1 MPDSLGDRMKQ
12 YYEDR
17 GRVYLTRR
25 TPAILRIDGRA
36 FHTFTRTFEKPFD
49 TKFSAAMDYTTSA
62 LMKQIQGAKM
72 AYVQSDEISVLLTD
86 YDELNSGAWF
96 DYNVQKMTSIAAST
110 ATAEFNSIMAA
121 MLGNAT
127 CKATFDCRVFNI
139 PQNEIANYFL
149 WRAKDWHRN
158 SVQMYGRAH
167 FSHRELHG
175 KSQQDIHDMLHDIHK
190 NWAIDVSD
198 RFRNGCV
205 LLADGKTYHPMPNYD
220 AMNVLVNTVLDPIPF

>member
-36 FHTFTRTFEKPFD
+36 FHTFTRQMEKPYD
-49 TKFSAAMDYTTSA
+49 TKFCAAMDYTASA

-72 AYVQSDEISVLLTD
+72 AYIQSDEISILLTD

-96 DYNVQKMTSIAAST
+96 DYNVQKMCSIAAAT
-110 ATAEFNSIMAA
+110 ATAEFNAIIAA
-121 MLGNAT
+121 MFT
-127 CKATFDCRVFNI
+127 CTSKATFDCRVFNI
-139 PQNEIANYFL
+139 PANEIPNYYL

-158 SVQMYGRAH
+158 SVQMYARAS
-167 FSHRELHG
+167 FSHKELHG
-175 KSQQDIHDMLHDIHK
+175 KSQQEMHDMLHEIHK
-190 NWAIDVSD
+190 NWAIDVGD
-198 RFRNGCV
+198 RQRNGAV
-205 LLADGKTYHPMPNYD
+205 ILADGSLYHPLPNYE
-220 AMNVLVNTVLDPIPF
+220 AMSLLVNTAVPPKE

>member
-1 MPDSLGDRMKQ
+1 MKQ

-49 TKFSAAMDYTTSA
+49 TKFSASMDFTTSA

-72 AYVQSDEISVLLTD
+72 AYVQSDEISILLTD

-96 DYNVQKMTSIAAST
+96 DYNVQKMCSIAAAT
-110 ATAEFNSIMAA
+110 ATAEFNAVMSA
-121 MLGNAT
+121 MLGNAC

-158 SVQMYGRAH
+158 SVQMYARAS
-167 FSHRELHG
+167 FSHKQLHG
-175 KSQQDIHDMLHDIHK
+175 KSQQEMHDMLHDIHK
-190 NWAIDVSD
+190 NWALDVTD
-198 RFRNGCV
+198 RFRNGV
-205 LLADGKTYHPMPNYD
+205 MLLHDGKTYHPMPNYD
-220 AMNVLVNTVLDPIPF
+220 AMNVLVNTALDPIPF